1 LTDLGGDV
9 IGRFMDAPSGTSLG
23 IPLPPSLTARGEGE
37 IAILSLARR
46 EKRNALDDETILGL
60 ETFFELLPDK
70 IKAVVVHGEG
80 DHFSAGLD
88 LGELVERDIID
99 GVAHS
104 RMWHRV
110 FDRIQFGRVPVVAV
124 LHGAVIGGGLELAAA
139 AHVRIAERSA
149 FYALPE
155 GQRGIFVGGGG
166 AVRLP
171 RLIGVARMTDMM
183 LTGRAYNAEDGQVIG
198 LSHYLVEPGEGLN
211 SGIELAQKIAGNA
224 PLTNFAVMH
233 VLPRIAESDPAS
245 GFLTEALMA
254 AIAQDDEEAKAR
266 LKAFL
271 EKRAPKAAGRT

>member
-1 LTDLGGDV
+1 
-9 IGRFMDAPSGTSLG
+9 MDAPSGASLG
-23 IPLPPSLTARGEGE
+23 IPLPPSLTARGQGD
-37 IAILSLARR
+37 IAILSLARP

-70 IKAVVVHGEG
+70 VKAVVVHGEG
-80 DHFSAGLD
+80 EHFSAGLD
-88 LGELVERDIID
+88 LGELVERDILD
-99 GVAHS
+99 GIAHS

-110 FDRIQFGRVPVVAV
+110 FDRVQFGRVPVVAV
-124 LHGAVIGGGLELAAA
+124 LHGAVIGGGLELAAS
-139 AHVRIAERSA
+139 AHVRVAERSA

-183 LTGRAYNAEDGQVIG
+183 LTGRAYNAEDGQIIG
-198 LSHYLVEPGEGLN
+198 ISHYLVEAGEGLN
-211 SGIELAQKIAGNA
+211 TGIELAQKIAGNA
-224 PLTNFAVMH
+224 PLTNFAIMH

-245 GFLTEALMA
+245 GLLTESLMA

-271 EKRAPKAAGRT
+271 EKRAPKAAGPT